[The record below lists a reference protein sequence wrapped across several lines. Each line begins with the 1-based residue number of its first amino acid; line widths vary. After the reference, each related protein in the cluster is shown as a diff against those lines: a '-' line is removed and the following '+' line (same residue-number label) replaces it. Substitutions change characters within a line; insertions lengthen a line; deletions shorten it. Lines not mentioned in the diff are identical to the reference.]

1 MLTVL
6 SIKNFALIDALE
18 IEFKEGFSIIT
29 GETGAGKSILLGA
42 LGLLQ
47 GKRADL
53 GSLKHKEEKCVIEG
67 HFRVDT
73 YDLQDLFHSLD
84 IDYETTAIFRRE
96 ILPSGK
102 SRAFVNDTP
111 INLSDLQELSSALI
125 DIHSQHQTH
134 ELSDESYQIQ
144 IIDAV
149 ADNFSLLE
157 KYQENLKVYKKAV
170 NALKEYT
177 QQRADLIKEQDYNNF
192 LLEELETAELATL
205 DQEYLEGEYEKLNNV
220 EFVRENFGYAING
233 LSDDQIGVISSLKE
247 VRNSLQKT
255 SSVSKEYEELYNR
268 IVSAE
273 IELTDLSNEI
283 ENQLDKVVSDPE
295 QLFVINERLQLLY
308 SLQKKHQ
315 VSTVA
320 ELLVIEQELSDKA
333 FLASGLDD
341 KIAEAEDTI
350 AKLDL
355 VLQEVGEKLSNKRQ
369 KAIPVLQKQLI
380 EILSLVGMPNA
391 SFNFEFTKARTYHAN
406 GIDEIQLL
414 FSANKGMDYG
424 LLKKVASGGELSR
437 IMLAI
442 KAILARYSNLPI
454 IIFDEIDTGVSG
466 EVADKMGE
474 IMKDMSQY
482 MQVFA
487 ITHLPQIAAK
497 GNQHYKVY
505 KYSDNK
511 TTTSKLIELSKEE
524 RIKEIAQMLSGKDIT
539 ESALLHA
546 QELLTK

>member
-1 MLTVL
+1 MLTTL

-18 IEFKEGFSIIT
+18 IEFHDDFSIIT

-53 GSLKHKEEKCVIEG
+53 GSLKNKSEKCIIEG
-67 HFRVDT
+67 HFQVQA
-73 YDLQDLFHSLD
+73 YDMKELFGSLN
-84 IDYETTAIFRRE
+84 IDYEDVTIFRRE

-111 INLSDLQELSSALI
+111 VNLSDLQELSSVLI

-134 ELSDESYQIQ
+134 ELSDELYQIQ

-149 ADNFSLLE
+149 SNNSPLLE
-157 KYQENLKVYKKAV
+157 KYQSNLKVYKKAV
-170 NALKEYT
+170 NELKQYEK
-177 QQRADLIKEQDYNNF
+177 QQAELLKEQDYNSF
-192 LLEELETAELATL
+192 LLEELGAANLSTL
-205 DQEYLEGEYEKLNNV
+205 DQGQLEEEYEKLNNV
-220 EFVRENFGYAING
+220 EFVRDSFSAAING
-233 LSDDQIGVISSLKE
+233 LTEDQHGVIAALKE
-247 VRNSLQKT
+247 VRNNLQKT
-255 SSVSKEYEELYNR
+255 TSISKEYEELYNR
-268 IVSAE
+268 LVSAE
-273 IELTDLSNEI
+273 IELSDLSNEI
-283 ENQLDKVVSDPE
+283 ENQLYSVVSDPE
-295 QLFVINERLQLLY
+295 QLNVINDRLQVLY

-315 VSTVA
+315 VNTVE
-320 ELLVIEQELSDKA
+320 ELRAIENELSDKA
-333 FLASGLDD
+333 FLVSGLDD
-341 KIAEAEDTI
+341 KIIAVTNTI
-350 AKLDL
+350 AKLDV
-355 VLQEVGEKLSNKRQ
+355 VLQELGAKLSASRL

-391 SFNFEFTKARTYHAN
+391 TFNFEFSKAKNYLSN

-414 FSANKGMDYG
+414 FSANKGMDFG

-442 KAILARYSNLPI
+442 KAILSRYSKLPT

-474 IMKDMSQY
+474 IMKDMSKS

-497 GNQHYKVY
+497 GKQHYKVY
-505 KYSDNK
+505 KYSTAD
-511 TTTSKLIELSKEE
+511 TTTSKLILLEGEN

-546 QELLTK
+546 KELLSK

>member
-18 IEFKEGFSIIT
+18 IEFKDGFSIIT

-53 GSLKHKEEKCVIEG
+53 GSLKNKEEKCVIEG
-67 HFRVDT
+67 HFNVEA
-73 YDLQDLFHSLD
+73 YHLQHLFQALD
-84 IDYETTAIFRRE
+84 IDYETIAIFRRE

-111 INLSDLQELSSALI
+111 INLTDLQELSSALI

-157 KYQENLKVYKKAV
+157 KYQKNLKDYKKAV
-170 NALKEYT
+170 SSLREYT

-233 LSDDQIGVISSLKE
+233 LSDDQMGVIASLKE

-255 SSVSKEYEELYNR
+255 ASVSKEYEELYNR

-273 IELTDLSNEI
+273 IELSDLSGEI
-283 ENQLDKVVSDPE
+283 ENQLDRVVSDPE
-295 QLFVINERLQLLY
+295 QLHVINERLQLFY

-320 ELLVIEQELSDKA
+320 ELLAIEKELSDKA

-341 KIAEAEDTI
+341 KIAAAEVVI
-350 AKLDL
+350 AQLDV
-355 VLQEVGEKLSNKRQ
+355 VLQEVGEKLSTKRQ
-369 KAIPVLQKQLI
+369 KAIPVLQKQLV

-391 SFNFEFTKARTYHAN
+391 TFSFEFVRAKTYHTN

-414 FSANKGMDYG
+414 FSANKGMSFG

-442 KAILARYSNLPI
+442 KAILARYSNLPT

-474 IMKDMSQY
+474 IMKDMSKY

-505 KYSDNK
+505 KYSDAT
-511 TTTSKLIELSKEE
+511 TTTSKLIELNGED
-524 RIKEIAQMLSGKDIT
+524 RVKEIAQMLSGKDIT
-539 ESALLHA
+539 ESALVHA
-546 QELLTK
+546 KELLEK